1 MEAGVGQARA
11 GYMGA
16 AYMFGK
22 SGRGLGF
29 VRVAVF
35 ERFRARNADV
45 LLEECARLCVD
56 EYT

>member
-1 MEAGVGQARA
+1 
-11 GYMGA
+11 MGA